1 MRSRRGALPAGGPA
15 TGHRLLPGGLQ
26 AWRVIRGRAG
36 SQTTEEARGAVIGN
50 AEQVTESPHQ
60 RAVVSAGT
68 VDGVA
73 GAGTRQRRWTKVGM
87 RVTGQLPAIV
97 NEGNAV

>member
-1 MRSRRGALPAGGPA
+1 MLSLLEAPPRGTASSREGR
-15 TGHRLLPGGLQ
+15 R
-26 AWRVIRGRAG
+26 RVIRGRAG